1 MGLLETLKSWLG
13 VGGDTASEPDTVADD
28 TPSEEPKLDP
38 NGATETRVT
47 STDSAVDALKQTR
60 TEAADTV
67 EGDDQPPVADETIDN
82 EPAPESTDGK
92 PEE

>member
-1 MGLLETLKSWLG
+1 MGLLETLKSWFG
-13 VGGDTASEPDTVADD
+13 VGGDTASEPDTVTDD

-67 EGDDQPPVADETIDN
+67 EGDDEPPAAGETIDDK
-82 EPAPESTDGK
+82 PVPESTDGK

>member
-1 MGLLETLKSWLG
+1 MGLLETLKSWFG
-13 VGGDTASEPDTVADD
+13 VGGDTASEPDTVTDD

-47 STDSAVDALKQTR
+47 STDSAVDAPKQTR
-60 TEAADTV
+60 TEAGDTA
-67 EGDDQPPVADETIDN
+67 EGDDEPPTAGETIDD

>member
-1 MGLLETLKSWLG
+1 MGLLETLKSWFG
-13 VGGDTASEPDTVADD
+13 VGGDTASEPDTVTDD

-67 EGDDQPPVADETIDN
+67 EGDDEPPVADETIDD
-82 EPAPESTDGK
+82 EPALESTDGK

>member
-1 MGLLETLKSWLG
+1 MGLLETLKSWFG
-13 VGGDTASEPDTVADD
+13 VGGDTASEPDTVTDD

-67 EGDDQPPVADETIDN
+67 EGDDEPPVADETIDD
-82 EPAPESTDGK
+82 ELAPESTDGK

>member
-1 MGLLETLKSWLG
+1 MGLLETLKSWFG
-13 VGGDTASEPDTVADD
+13 VGGDTASEPDTVTDD

-67 EGDDQPPVADETIDN
+67 EGDDEPPVADETIDN
-82 EPAPESTDGK
+82 EPDPKSTDGK